1 MKKLSKLSKLMS
13 FCLVTSMLV
22 VTGCEKSNNNVQ
34 LNEKVDQLDEAPEVT
49 EKEAKKIVRKSVDEI
64 ANSFSEMEKE
74 NGWSRNNP
82 GDLDTAKK
90 GVKGLVSNK
99 FVENQLPGLI
109 DTFNRSR
116 ETDMLPFPIH
126 IEPEVRLTY
135 SQKNDVLKIETLTLA
150 NDMGNEAETWEFIL
164 VYKDGKWLMDR
175 WSSNTPADLKLTKE
189 EANELLRVQG
199 FKNVSF
205 VREENSGDKK
215 YIFKESNGVVAVDA
229 QTSVITY
236 NVGDKKQEKITKED
250 VIQEQETAKRNDSS
264 TYTNSKE
271 EKQLKKESSSALGKT
286 KVLNELAALENQEK
300 HTNVM
305 TTNDIVNEIEGNYQL
320 WDSKLNEIYNTLKN
334 TMSPDAFQSLKT
346 KQIVWVKEKES
357 KVKAIGTDPNNGTM
371 RRIEASEEKYKMTK
385 ERCYELVNGYMN

>member
-1 MKKLSKLSKLMS
+1 MKKLSKLMS
-13 FCLVTSMLV
+13 FCLATSMLV

-64 ANSFSEMEKE
+64 VNSFSEMEKE

-99 FVENQLPGLI
+99 FVENQLPGLL

-236 NVGDKKQEKITKED
+236 NVDDKKQEKITKED
-250 VIQEQETAKRNDSS
+250 VIQEQDTAKRNDSS

-334 TMSPDAFQSLKT
+334 TMSSDAFQSLKT
-346 KQIVWVKEKES
+346 KQIAWVKEKES

>member
-1 MKKLSKLSKLMS
+1 MKKLSKVMA
-13 FCLVTSMLV
+13 FCLAASMV
-22 VTGCEKSNNNVQ
+22 VLAGCEKSENKVQ
-34 LNEKVDQLDEAPEVT
+34 VSKTIEQLDEAPEVT

-99 FVENQLPGLI
+99 FVENQLPGLL

-199 FKNVSF
+199 FKNVFF

-236 NVGDKKQEKITKED
+236 NVDDKKQEKITKED

-264 TYTNSKE
+264 TYISSKE

-346 KQIVWVKEKES
+346 KQIAWVKEKES

>member
-1 MKKLSKLSKLMS
+1 MKKLSKLMS
-13 FCLVTSMLV
+13 FCLAISMLV

-82 GDLDTAKK
+82 GDLDIAKK

-99 FVENQLPGLI
+99 FVENQLPGLL

-164 VYKDGKWLMDR
+164 VYKDGKWLLDR

-236 NVGDKKQEKITKED
+236 NVDDKKQEKITKED

-264 TYTNSKE
+264 TYISSKE

-346 KQIVWVKEKES
+346 KQIAWVKEKES

>member
-1 MKKLSKLSKLMS
+1 MKKLNKVMS
-13 FCLVTSMLV
+13 FCLVASMFV
-22 VTGCEKSNNNVQ
+22 VTGCEKSNNNAQ
-34 LNEKVDQLDEAPEVT
+34 LSEKIEQLDEAPEVT

-82 GDLDTAKK
+82 GDLGTAKK
-90 GVKGLVSNK
+90 GVKGLVSDK
-99 FVENQLPGLI
+99 FVEKQLPGLL

-116 ETDMLPFPIH
+116 ETDMLPFPTH
-126 IEPEVRLTY
+126 IEPDVRVTY

-150 NDMGNEAETWEFIL
+150 NDMGNEAETWEFIF
-164 VYKDGKWLMDR
+164 VYTDGKWLMDG

-205 VREENSGDKK
+205 VREENSGNKK

-229 QTSVITY
+229 QTSVITK
-236 NVGDKKQEKITKED
+236 VEDKEQEKVAKQD
-250 VIQEQETAKRNDSS
+250 SIQEKETAKGNDFSM
-264 TYTNSKE
+264 YTSSKE
-271 EKQLKKESSSALGKT
+271 EKRPQKESSSVLGKT

-300 HTNVM
+300 HTNVVS
-305 TTNDIVNEIEGNYQL
+305 TNDIVNEIEGNYQL
-320 WDSKLNEIYNTLKN
+320 WDNKLNEIYSTLKS
-334 TMSPDAFQSLKT
+334 TMSADAFQSLKT
-346 KQIVWVKEKES
+346 KQVAWVKEKES
-357 KVKAIGTDPNNGTM
+357 RVQAIATDENNGTM
-371 RRIEASEEKYKMTK
+371 RYIEAADEKYKMTK